1 MNFISALWTTFIQG
15 SPHAAVDLKLAS
27 AYLYKV
33 GGRSHGIAGLASI
46 TRKDTL
52 ALSTQ
57 RMERTSFGAD
67 FGYLPRT
74 YVFPQQ
80 RAAFASETSS
90 QARPPLSVS
99 QWITKP
105 SNDSCGANIT
115 VHSGSESALS
125 SGSSLLDLAQD
136 ENGAHIT
143 SIVSEYLAK
152 PFTIHKHKF
161 DFRLYAVLVPSK
173 ASDRLLAYLYHDG
186 LLRFATSPYGEH
198 GGDLTNYSLNEG
210 SANFVEDDE
219 NNPSGLPTSNLD
231 SLKTHKWSLQ
241 SALPFLPP
249 SFDFHN
255 QATSILSKVATSAE
269 IEAPTSTYE
278 LVGLDCMFDQ
288 GGKLWLLE
296 VQNRPNL
303 LAWSGL
309 DRRIKS
315 GLVDEVK
322 ELLEAL
328 EASSPAP
335 TNWTLASYPNAS
347 EARSEAG
354 LDNEGRVLFTEIM
367 KSDKNMHY
375 KHLLDK
381 GR

>member
-125 SGSSLLDLAQD
+125 SGEIGGGREGGRGGGDDGSDCVVLIA
-136 ENGAHIT
+136 
-143 SIVSEYLAK
+143 
-152 PFTIHKHKF
+152 
-161 DFRLYAVLVPSK
+161 FRRKVI
-173 ASDRLLAYLYHDG
+173 ASRLL
-186 LLRFATSPYGEH
+186 S
-198 GGDLTNYSLNEG
+198 
-210 SANFVEDDE
+210 V
-219 NNPSGLPTSNLD
+219 
-231 SLKTHKWSLQ
+231 
-241 SALPFLPP
+241 
-249 SFDFHN
+249 
-255 QATSILSKVATSAE
+255 
-269 IEAPTSTYE
+269 
-278 LVGLDCMFDQ
+278 
-288 GGKLWLLE
+288 
-296 VQNRPNL
+296 
-303 LAWSGL
+303 
-309 DRRIKS
+309 
-315 GLVDEVK
+315 
-322 ELLEAL
+322 
-328 EASSPAP
+328 
-335 TNWTLASYPNAS
+335 
-347 EARSEAG
+347 
-354 LDNEGRVLFTEIM
+354 
-367 KSDKNMHY
+367 
-375 KHLLDK
+375 
-381 GR
+381 